1 MAKRIN
7 IPNVTGNIVITA
19 VTSAITGGSNPVET
33 VIDGMSYMTYGKGIN
48 QTTAVITDNP
58 QCWATVNAVQVVN
71 GKTYTI
77 TLDAVHA
84 WVFSFDDSDKF
95 VSQLVIGNT
104 TNPQTFT
111 FTANSSHIRFGCYDP
126 NHTLT
131 YCRVS
136 ASGSSSG
143 GSGGN
148 GGSGGTT
155 TYSVTKNL
163 PNCTSSNA
171 ASSVN
176 KNANYS
182 TLISA
187 NNGYRIDSITVT
199 MNGTD
204 ITSSVVTDE

>member
-19 VTSAITGGSNPVET
+19 VTSAITGGVDPVDT
-33 VIDGMSYMTYGKGIN
+33 TINGMTYMTYGKGIN

-77 TLDAVHA
+77 SLDATHV
-84 WVFSFDDSDKF
+84 WVYSFDDSDRF
-95 VSQLVIGNT
+95 VSQLVIGDT

-126 NHTLT
+126 NHALT

-136 ASGSSSG
+136 ASGSSS
-143 GSGGN
+143 

-163 PNCTSSNA
+163 PNCTSSNT

-187 NNGYRIDSITVT
+187 NNGYKIDSITVT